1 MVTGHKRPS
10 KHIKNF
16 VDIFLKPLLPRI
28 NSYVKG
34 DFDFLKKCN
43 RNLTKKLK
51 TSILWCS
58 KFINQYTK

>member
-51 TSILWCS
+51 TSIL
-58 KFINQYTK
+58 